1 MKWIEKLFKLQKNMN
16 KLKNCSLHKINQTKE
31 KERKIKIKFNRW
43 NKLSQNLNKK
53 MDCFK

>member
-1 MKWIEKLFKLQKNMN
+1 MN

-53 MDCFK
+53 MDCFKQKIKRLKKRFT